1 MSFCSSKHHSAARGQ
16 EGELGPRVGEDFRFT
31 TAQEIQGRFPLCC
44 LPPLHQAPVY
54 KALGVSGVYSES
66 QLQISAPCTQCQGP
80 LHRHK
85 AAWLPL
91 ALVPC
96 PQGVG
101 IGEIM
106 LGLVGPKRLLKNT
119 SKYCHFLL
127 KSQLHF
133 ISIESGHKP
142 SPTHSTELRTTVFK
156 CFLHL

>member
-16 EGELGPRVGEDFRFT
+16 EGELGLRVRENFRFM

-44 LPPLHQAPVY
+44 LPPLYQDPFY
-54 KALGVSGVYSES
+54 KALGVSRVQSKS
-66 QLQISAPCTQCQGP
+66 QLQISAPCTPCQGP
-80 LHRHK
+80 LYRHK
-85 AAWLPL
+85 AAWFPW

-96 PQGVG
+96 PQGDG
-101 IGEIM
+101 IGESM
-106 LGLVGPKRLLKNT
+106 LGPVGPKRLLKNT

-142 SPTHSTELRTTVFK
+142 SPTPELRTTVFK